1 MLGLSLRLAV
11 SSVVRRIAQIG
22 DVAEDLLLTQA
33 EDNIILQNGNFLVR
47 VKPPASLILTQTGD
61 FLVTQADEFIETSSS

>member
-1 MLGLSLRLAV
+1 MLGLSLRLAI
-11 SSVVRRIAQIG
+11 SSVIRRIAQIE